1 MDDIH
6 LFLSH
11 AIALEREAARRYD
24 ELADTMRTFGN
35 GEVEQF
41 FRQMGS
47 FARAHLADAMARGG
61 FRAVPELAHGEY
73 QWPDGTSPEQAAWS
87 GIDAFTDLH
96 SALHAALD
104 GEQRSHAYYAAIAAA
119 TRNPRV
125 KAMAE
130 EFAGEEAEH
139 VAEMEKWIAR
149 TTA

>member
-24 ELADTMRTFGN
+24 ELADTMQTFGN
-35 GEVEQF
+35 SEVEQF
-41 FRQMGS
+41 FRRMGG

-73 QWPDGTSPEQAAWS
+73 QWPDGTSPEQAAWA
-87 GIDAFTDLH
+87 GIDAFTDLR
-96 SALHAALD
+96 SALLAALD
-104 GEQRSHAYYAAIAAA
+104 GEQRSYAYYASIAAT

-125 KAMAE
+125 KSMAE
-130 EFAGEEAEH
+130 EFASEEAEH
-139 VAEMEKWIAR
+139 VTEMEKWIAK
-149 TTA
+149 AAV